1 MIIIPT
7 PISGTIIFLGVSSKR
22 NKYLYQ
28 LNELLFL
35 SRILRYVVAF
45 NRTKVGK
52 ISNVRYLTVK
62 ANEIATGSV
71 PRIPDTT
78 PKNSVVRI
86 AYKPGDAI

>member
-52 ISNVRYLTVK
+52 ISNARYLTVK
-62 ANEIATGSV
+62 TNEIATGSAVTV
-71 PRIPDTT
+71 PSTMGR
-78 PKNSVVRI
+78 K
-86 AYKPGDAI
+86 